1 MVFLIITSEF
11 NGHHFHHSSNT
22 SKAKNKK
29 HGAKDSVKGV
39 PAHTLTGVCA
49 LEKMC
54 NHVQKNITSWLSSD
68 CKVQLSSRT

>member
-1 MVFLIITSEF
+1 MVFLIITSEV

-29 HGAKDSVKGV
+29 HGANDSVKGV

-49 LEKMC
+49 LEKY
-54 NHVQKNITSWLSSD
+54 VQPCTEKYNLMTVL
-68 CKVQLSSRT
+68 